1 MPNKRLPTANC
12 ATEQN
17 SCGQII
23 QVRDYEMNACFS
35 PDNNYIYCT
44 YKIHLFFQCQVR
56 EFAESCSNHEYA
68 GIYIDLTGFDAVPL
82 LQVTLKII

>member
-1 MPNKRLPTANC
+1 
-12 ATEQN
+12 
-17 SCGQII
+17 
-23 QVRDYEMNACFS
+23 MNACFS

-68 GIYIDLTGFDAVPL
+68 GIYIDLTGFDAVSTFVGHIKNRL
-82 LQVTLKII
+82 NKNFRTITF